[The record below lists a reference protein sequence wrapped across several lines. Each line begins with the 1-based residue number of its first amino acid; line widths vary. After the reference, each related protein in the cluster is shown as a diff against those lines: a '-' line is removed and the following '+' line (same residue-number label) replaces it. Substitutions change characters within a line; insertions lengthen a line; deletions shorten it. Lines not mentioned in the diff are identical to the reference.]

1 MNTEKTTIKVA
12 IIDLYNGHPNQGMR
26 CFQDILDK
34 YRLQNQLELSYE
46 VFNLRG
52 NNEIPGIDF
61 DIYISS
67 GGPGSPLESEG
78 SVWENLYFDLIGQ
91 IQQHNGSDHPQKK
104 QVLFVCHSFQLM
116 CRHYG
121 LGTVNQRHSTSF
133 GILPIH
139 QTAAGHEELV
149 FAGLP
154 DPFYSVDSRDWQ
166 VVQPNHERF
175 ETLGATLLAIEKER
189 PNVDYERCMMAI
201 RFNEYFFGTQFH
213 PEADP
218 AGMRLRLLEPLKK
231 EQTIAEHGEQK
242 YHEMLERLDDPDKI
256 MLTQNTLIPNFL
268 NQAILTFQEV

>member
-91 IQQHNGSDHPQKK
+91 IQQHNNSDHPQKK
-104 QVLFVCHSFQLM
+104 YVLFVCHSFQLM

-175 ETLGATLLAIEKER
+175 TAIGATLLAIEKER

-201 RFNEYFFGTQFH
+201 RFSEYFFGTQFH

-218 AGMRLRLLEPLKK
+218 AGMRLRLMEPLKK

>member
-34 YRLQNQLELSYE
+34 YRLQNQLELSYQ

-104 QVLFVCHSFQLM
+104 YVLFVCHSFQLM
-116 CRHYG
+116 CRHYN

>member
-1 MNTEKTTIKVA
+1 MNIEKTTIKVA

-34 YRLQNQLELSYE
+34 YRLQNQLELSYQ

-91 IQQHNGSDHPQKK
+91 IQQHNNSDHPQKK

-116 CRHYG
+116 CRYYG

-189 PNVDYERCMMAI
+189 PNVDYERCMMAV